1 MELFAWV
8 IALYIWLMANPLIS
22 IILYVIPLVIAL
34 IRGHKSCAMV
44 VILNIL
50 FGWIFLMW
58 IILLLWSALG
68 DKKTERSSIQ
78 RSSVIFERE

>member
-1 MELFAWV
+1 
-8 IALYIWLMANPLIS
+8 
-22 IILYVIPLVIAL
+22 
-34 IRGHKSCAMV
+34 MV

-68 DKKTERSSIQ
+68 DKKPKEVQSS
-78 RSSVIFERE
+78 EAP

>member
-68 DKKTERSSIQ
+68 DKKPQEVQSS
-78 RSSVIFERE
+78 EAP

>member
-68 DKKTERSSIQ
+68 DKKPKEVQSS
-78 RSSVIFERE
+78 EAP

>member
-1 MELFAWV
+1 MELFAWI

-22 IILYVIPLVIAL
+22 IILYVIPLIIAL
-34 IRGHKSCAMV
+34 IRGHKSCTMV

-58 IILLLWSALG
+58 IILLLWSAFG
-68 DKKTERSSIQ
+68 DKNRKNLNQAKRRNIRS
-78 RSSVIFERE
+78 

>member
-68 DKKTERSSIQ
+68 
-78 RSSVIFERE
+78 

>member
-68 DKKTERSSIQ
+68 DKNRKKFNPAKLRNI
-78 RSSVIFERE
+78 ERE